1 MSWLAAGALAMMA
14 LAAPVAAR
22 AENVTTEMVAVDAVS
37 VDAAES
43 LPASDE
49 LLDGYVNQIFYSN
62 DGIVTLGTTAGEQ
75 LSANEKYVYDVLR
88 GAVEDIASGER
99 ARTDGIELPSK
110 SWDIDE
116 LGIDY
121 VGDNTDWDPAFVA
134 YGELYPTDRAF
145 NALIDDCPFDLYW
158 FDKTGKSG
166 STEGGSLIISY
177 GMSFTGNASDGTI
190 TVTGK
195 LSLLVAPDYRA
206 GDDQFAVD
214 ASDVTRAQSAA
225 KNARDVVLE
234 SASKGDYDKLLSYK
248 DTICELVDYDTD
260 SAVSPSVDYGDP
272 WQLVNVFDG
281 DAGTNVVC
289 EGYAK
294 AFQYLYDLSEFNSSS
309 IRCITVNGQMSGGTG
324 EGAHMW
330 NVVQMEDGE
339 SYLVDVTNS
348 DEGSVGQG
356 GDLFLAGTS
365 VTAGSGASPIYWWTI
380 GSQQV
385 GYVYSSSTMSLYP
398 SSCLTIAASDYVPSA
413 EPEPEPG
420 EPISLAGAK
429 VTVSGTHTY
438 TGSPIKPAVTVT
450 VDGKTVPSSAYT
462 VSYSSNTNAGTAR
475 VTVSARANSGYEGT
489 ASTAFTIAK
498 ATPTVSVAYKGGAI
512 YPSTSVSTVQGRLT
526 VMASTGGTHRLNT
539 DAFQV
544 GTRDYTVTFMPE
556 DTANYNTVTKTIKLT
571 VSADSLVS
579 IKVTRQ
585 PETTYEYGEAL
596 NKSGAVITAT
606 YASGRTVDVTSS
618 ASFSPSNLGSVGTKT
633 VTVSFEGKTTTIKVN
648 VVAKAMKP
656 TVTLTGASG
665 LVYNGKAHR
674 PGVVVKDGSKTLPS
688 SEYIV
693 TYKNNVNAGTATLTV
708 SDKAGGNYKLTTV
721 SKTFSIAKAPVTIT
735 LPDLDQV
742 ADGKPIDLD
751 ASDIKVS
758 GGDAKVSFA
767 WYKKTASGWAK
778 LASAPKD
785 PGTYRVVV
793 SVANTNANYASASKS
808 VDFTISEPQQKPGTD
823 KPSADKPGTDKP
835 GIDKPSAD
843 KPGTDKPSQ
852 QAKRVTMYRL
862 YNQWTGEH
870 FYTASKVERDTLS
883 SGGWTYEGVGWIA
896 PSTGDV
902 VWRLYNPFVEGGD
915 HHYTMSE
922 SEYEALEVL
931 GWKQEGL
938 GWYSGGDVEVYRQ
951 YNPYATTGTHNYTT
965 DKAENDALVALGW
978 NEEGIGWMALAAK

>member
-1 MSWLAAGALAMMA
+1 MSWLAAGALAMTA
-14 LAAPVAAR
+14 FAAPAAAR
-22 AENVTTEMVAVDAVS
+22 AESVTTETVSVDAIS

-49 LLDGYVNQIFYSN
+49 LLDGYVNQLFYGN
-62 DGIVTLGTTAGEQ
+62 DGIATLGTTAGEQ

-121 VGDNTDWDPAFVA
+121 VGDSTNWDPAIKA
-134 YGELYPTDRAF
+134 YRALYPTDRAF
-145 NALIDDCPFDLYW
+145 IALIDDCPFDLYW
-158 FDKTGKSG
+158 FDKTGESG
-166 STEGGSLIISY
+166 STEGGSLIISHV
-177 GMSFTGNASDGTI
+177 MRFTGNASDGTI

-248 DTICELVDYDTD
+248 DAICDLVDYDTD

-272 WQLVNVFDG
+272 WQLVNVFDKDG
-281 DAGTNVVC
+281 STNVVC

-294 AFQYLYDLSEFNSSS
+294 AFQYLCDLSTFESPSV
-309 IRCITVNGQMSGGTG
+309 RCITVNGQMSGGTG

-330 NVVQMEDGE
+330 NVVQMEDGK

-348 DEGSVGQG
+348 DNGSVGQG
-356 GDLFLAGTS
+356 GELFLAGTS
-365 VTAGSGASPIYWWTI
+365 VTAGSGASLIYWWTI
-380 GSQQV
+380 GSQKV
-385 GYVYSSSTMSLYP
+385 GYVYSSSTTSLYP
-398 SSCLTIAASDYVPSA
+398 SSYLTIAVSDYVPS
-413 EPEPEPG
+413 EDPEPEPG
-420 EPISLAGAK
+420 EPISLTGAK

-450 VDGKTVPSSAYT
+450 VGGKTVPSSAYT
-462 VSYSSNTNAGTAR
+462 VSYASNTNAGTAR
-475 VTVSARANSGYEGT
+475 VTVSARTNSGYEGT
-489 ASTAFTIAK
+489 ASAAFTIAK
-498 ATPTVSVAYKGGAI
+498 ATPTVSVTYKGGTI
-512 YPSTSVSTVQGRLT
+512 YPNTSVSTVQGRLT
-526 VMASTGGTHRLNT
+526 VMASTGGTYRLNA
-539 DAFQV
+539 DSFKV
-544 GTRDYTVTFMPE
+544 GTRDYTVTFTPE

-579 IKVTRQ
+579 IKVAKQ
-585 PETTYEYGEAL
+585 PETTYEYGEPF

-606 YASGRTVDVTSS
+606 YASGRTADVTSS

-648 VVAKAMKP
+648 VVAKDLKP
-656 TVTLTGASG
+656 TVALTGASG

-708 SDKAGGNYKLTTV
+708 SDKAGGNYKLATV

-742 ADGKPIDLD
+742 ADGKPIDLV

-758 GGDAKVSFA
+758 GGDAKVSFT
-767 WYKKTASGWAK
+767 WYKKTSSGWTK

-793 SVANTNANYASASKS
+793 SVANTNANYAPASEE
-808 VDFTISEPQQKPGTD
+808 VLFTISEPQQKPGTD
-823 KPSADKPGTDKP
+823 KPSTDKPGTDKP
-835 GIDKPSAD
+835 GTDKPS
-843 KPGTDKPSQ
+843 TDKPSQ
-852 QAKRVTMYRL
+852 QVERVTMYRL
-862 YNQWTGEH
+862 YNRWTGEH

-902 VWRLYNPFVEGGD
+902 VYRLYNPFVAGGD

-922 SEYEALEVL
+922 SEYEALEGL
-931 GWKQEGL
+931 GWKQEGR
-938 GWYSGGDVEVYRQ
+938 GWYSGGDVKVYRQ
-951 YNPYATTGTHNYTT
+951 YNKYATTGTHNYTT